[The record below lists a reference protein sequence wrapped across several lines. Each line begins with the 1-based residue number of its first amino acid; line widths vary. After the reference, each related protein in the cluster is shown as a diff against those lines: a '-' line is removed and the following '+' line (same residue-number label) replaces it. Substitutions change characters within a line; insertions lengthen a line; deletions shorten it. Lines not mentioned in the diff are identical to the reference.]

1 MTALAPVLQSF
12 FTHYLLGQRG
22 ASAHT
27 ITAYRDTFRL
37 LLRYVRRR
45 TGVAPSDLDI
55 AHLSADLVAD
65 FLTHLE
71 HDRGNSMRTR
81 NARLAA
87 IHSLFHHAALRHP
100 EHADLIMQV
109 LAIQT
114 KRAHHTVVTYLTEPE
129 VTALLAAPD
138 RATWTGRRD
147 HLMLLIMITTGVRVS
162 ELTGLQRTDTAPPP
176 GAHVAIHG
184 KGRKDRLT
192 PIDAVTADAV
202 AVWLAENPG
211 QPHDPL
217 LPVRGTRRRMS
228 TDAVAQRITVH
239 TATAA
244 AATCP
249 TLADRTVTPH
259 TLRHTTAMRMLAAGI
274 GSTTI
279 ALWLGHESPEST
291 RPYLHADLDL
301 KQRALDRTAPPDT
314 VPGRYTPPDALL
326 AFLEAL

>member
-1 MTALAPVLQSF
+1 MTALAPTLQSF

-37 LLRYVRRR
+37 LLTYAQQR
-45 TGVAPSDLDI
+45 TGVAPSALDI
-55 AHLSADLVAD
+55 AHLTPDLVGD

-71 HDRGNSMRTR
+71 NDRGNSARTR

-87 IHSLFHHAALRHP
+87 IHSLFTHAARRHP

-109 LAIQT
+109 LAIPA
-114 KRAHHTVVTYLTEPE
+114 KRTYHTVVTYLTEAE

-162 ELTGLQRTDTAPPP
+162 ELTGLARADTAPPP
-176 GAHVAIHG
+176 SAHVAVHG
-184 KGRKDRLT
+184 KGRKDRVT
-192 PIDAVTADAV
+192 PLDAITADTITA
-202 AVWLAENPG
+202 WLAENPG

-217 LPVRGTRRRMS
+217 LPARGTRRRMS

-239 TATAA
+239 TTTATAS
-244 AATCP
+244 CP
-249 TLADRTVTPH
+249 TLTRPDHHPARTTPHHSHAHARRRHRYHHHRTV
-259 TLRHTTAMRMLAAGI
+259 A
-274 GSTTI
+274 
-279 ALWLGHESPEST
+279 
-291 RPYLHADLDL
+291 
-301 KQRALDRTAPPDT
+301 RAR
-314 VPGRYTPPDALL
+314 VP
-326 AFLEAL
+326 